1 VLQSSASQGLA
12 VSNAIVANMLTIL
25 STYFN
30 FSIKPMSLSN
40 SLFPD
45 PTNAGVHQSEETVT
59 ADVIKSR
66 NHIAA

>member
-40 SLFPD
+40 SLFQD
-45 PTNAGVHQSEETVT
+45 PTNVGVHQSEETVT